1 MPSILEYPFQI
12 SLSYG
17 LIPVCTHLYNRIFSV
32 VNAISGKVIQSICFF
47 LKVCVVRSIYTLQNW
62 VYTKKHSPY
71 TCEVLKSNQHILK
84 SPKKQ
89 KKALSKY
96 SASLLLAMYLGLFQA
111 VSQLILMP

>member
-1 MPSILEYPFQI
+1 MPKTLEYPLKI

-17 LIPVCTHLYNRIFSV
+17 LIPVCTHLYTRTNSVFSA
-32 VNAISGKVIQSICFF
+32 NFGKVIQSILFF
-47 LKVCVVRSIYTLQNW
+47 LKACIVRSIYTLQNW

-96 SASLLLAMYLGLFQA
+96 SASLLFAMYLGLSQT